1 MNYPKKTGFNLYES
15 RNCAYIT
22 YSVKTWF
29 LKNLSVRG
37 ITTKTKKI
45 TFIKGEQYETKVVD
59 NDSSYWSKFFLF
71 LWKMKK
77 LWPKNGQKPSFPPS
91 MNFI

>member
-59 NDSSYWSKFFLF
+59 NDSSY
-71 LWKMKK
+71 
-77 LWPKNGQKPSFPPS
+77 
-91 MNFI
+91 